1 MGRGICYYNVSPYS
15 WIINQT
21 IKDPLIDRSK
31 IEHHYYVNMF
41 HYSPTMV
48 EERPK
53 EINVVNLDEL
63 SFELPKE
70 IQTFPNLTQ

>member
-1 MGRGICYYNVSPYS
+1 MIIYNVSPCS
-15 WIINQT
+15 WIVDQT
-21 IKDPLIDRSK
+21 TTKDLPTNRSK

-41 HYSPTMV
+41 HYIPTMV

-53 EINVVNLDEL
+53 EINVVSLDDL

-70 IQTFPNLTQ
+70 IQTFSNLTQ

>member
-1 MGRGICYYNVSPYS
+1 
-15 WIINQT
+15 
-21 IKDPLIDRSK
+21 
-31 IEHHYYVNMF
+31 
-41 HYSPTMV
+41 MV

-53 EINVVNLDEL
+53 EINIVNLDEF